1 MKANTFIVGIILSCI
16 LILSHAQTC
25 CEPKDYIKITGQGEN
40 RVKPDI
46 AILYASLTAQS
57 STA

>member
-1 MKANTFIVGIILSCI
+1 MKTNILIAGLILSCI

-25 CEPKDYIKITGQGEN
+25 CETKDYIRITGLGEN

-46 AILYASLTAQS
+46 AILYASLIS
-57 STA
+57 